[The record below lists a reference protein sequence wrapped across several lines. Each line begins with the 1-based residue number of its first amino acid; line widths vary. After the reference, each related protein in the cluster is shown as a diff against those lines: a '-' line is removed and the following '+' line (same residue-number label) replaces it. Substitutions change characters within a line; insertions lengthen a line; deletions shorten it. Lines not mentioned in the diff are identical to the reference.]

1 MKVKTWIVP
10 LMLCLVLIGCD
21 SNEQNTEQNTE
32 QKSVIAEGQLKALE
46 KARGVEQVLKDSA
59 EKRKKATE

>member
-21 SNEQNTEQNTE
+21 SNDQNTES
-32 QKSVIAEGQLKALE
+32 KSVIAEGQLKALE

-59 EKRKKATE
+59 EKRKKSIE